1 MVIDGPV
8 TATLNVQALIVASLS
23 LDPDTIPSGGSSVA
37 TVSLSQAAPVGGARV
52 FVSSDNPSLALPV
65 DDQGVPI
72 TEVMVPAGSTT
83 ATFNVKGLFALN
95 GDQTTT
101 IHAYRGP
108 SPTIPALDKKADITV
123 QALTYTLQIIPNSV
137 FGGASAQGKIT
148 LSAPAIAG
156 FTTMNLTC
164 SDNTVTFTQP
174 VFTLGSAV
182 GTFSIQTP
190 IVADTKIVTFTTWAG
205 TLPPVTASLTI
216 KATEPVSVSILPSN
230 RARQRTKIQIQVTVN
245 RNVPVAT
252 GGKITFSNPS
262 LVTLPANQNYINFT
276 VPQGS
281 NKAIVTLILKSV
293 PRNLSTTVTAT
304 CSALPNGVSASTT
317 LFVLI

>member
-1 MVIDGPV
+1 
-8 TATLNVQALIVASLS
+8 
-23 LDPDTIPSGGSSVA
+23 
-37 TVSLSQAAPVGGARV
+37 
-52 FVSSDNPSLALPV
+52 
-65 DDQGVPI
+65 
-72 TEVMVPAGSTT
+72 MVPAGSTT